1 MWLLIFSLLY
11 SEAANWCSSQ
21 EIGILICSF
30 TLLPSILYLMGMEMF
45 SHFTVVKLI
54 HVSHFFRQG
63 YDGIGK
69 QAAAFILAISGL
81 CISVRCRRAVKREAG
96 NETPEDND
104 SQKQNAGG

>member
-1 MWLLIFSLLY
+1 
-11 SEAANWCSSQ
+11 
-21 EIGILICSF
+21 
-30 TLLPSILYLMGMEMF
+30 MF

-81 CISVRCRRAVKREAG
+81 CISVRCRRAEKRGAG

-104 SQKQNAGG
+104 SQKQNCRGIMGLREDNERYKTRVTADDK